1 MFTSSGYRP
10 SSQRSHFNVLVPII
24 PAVFHSG
31 YDRRYSR
38 VGTSHAELSLEEETG
53 GMPIEA
59 AMIRILPALTSIT
72 PCATMTSAGADPAP
86 FQINRGQELHSAVT
100 DVTDAV
106 DMSFADPKTW
116 QHDGYI
122 RVPMS
127 CNSQLSSKPSFS
139 ECRAILTHVD
149 DDVSD

>member
-1 MFTSSGYRP
+1 
-10 SSQRSHFNVLVPII
+10 
-24 PAVFHSG
+24 
-31 YDRRYSR
+31 
-38 VGTSHAELSLEEETG
+38 
-53 GMPIEA
+53 MPIEA

-72 PCATMTSAGADPAP
+72 LCATMTSAGADPAP

-116 QHDGYI
+116 HSLPPAGQLDDRHDGYI

-139 ECRAILTHVD
+139 GCRGYFD
-149 DDVSD
+149 PRR

>member
-1 MFTSSGYRP
+1 
-10 SSQRSHFNVLVPII
+10 
-24 PAVFHSG
+24 
-31 YDRRYSR
+31 
-38 VGTSHAELSLEEETG
+38 
-53 GMPIEA
+53 MPIEA

-116 QHDGYI
+116 HSLPPAGQLDEQTRWPYSRSNELQFPAQQQTLVLRMQGYFDP
-122 RVPMS
+122 R
-127 CNSQLSSKPSFS
+127 
-139 ECRAILTHVD
+139 R
-149 DDVSD
+149 